1 MRYIKPAD
9 LTDTASS
16 VNVNY
21 SDIVTDKGDRLPD
34 FSFCGYH
41 SSDKPLPSAAPTITL
56 NAGKGDQTKLIQN
69 ALDKFSTSGGVV
81 VLSQGTYEL
90 LGQLRLHSKTVLRG
104 AGMGKTVLTTKN
116 GSVPLITMGNG
127 DGKAKVGDAVAISDH
142 YVPIGATNFTV
153 KSITGLAVGFEM
165 YIQRA
170 VTPEWVRANGMSDLV
185 RNGKPQ
191 LWLEPRKIASISG
204 NIVTIDIPLTD
215 SLDSRYIAPQLA
227 PYTPPTGSSEMGVE
241 NLSITL
247 SPTCSGKV
255 LTDATCKGAA
265 LDIASWSTDSFARSL
280 NITEYNSFVTVQPN
294 TFRHTLDNINMHR
307 NGPTDNGA
315 GYAGG
320 IGIEGTQILVSDCS
334 AYGPLDAK
342 FYSIWTTT
350 LTPGPNAIVRFTA
363 QQSSMLIQPH
373 MRWAHGLLID
383 NSTTP
388 LEFRNRATAGSGH
401 GWPISGGVGWNVRG
415 KFKLKVESPPLGVN
429 WCIGCEGDKQTGTN
443 GTFVEYG
450 KQVSPGSLFE
460 AQLAA
465 RKRKQDAVV

>member
-1 MRYIKPAD
+1 MFSLEVCIALLGLPLAVISQPAV

-21 SDIVTDKGDRLPD
+21 NDVVTDEGDRLPD

-69 ALDKFSTSGGVV
+69 ALDKVSTSGGVV
-81 VLSQGTYEL
+81 VLSQGTFEF
-90 LGQLRLHSKTVLRG
+90 LGQLRLQSNTVLRG

-116 GSVPLITMGNG
+116 GSMNLITMGNG
-127 DGKAKVGDAVAISDH
+127 DGKAKVGDAVAITDSH
-142 YVPIGATNFTV
+142 VPIGATNFTV
-153 KSITGLAVGFEM
+153 KSTAGLAVGSEV

-170 VTPEWVRANGMSDLV
+170 VTPEWVRENGMSDLV

-191 LWLEPRKIASISG
+191 VWLEVSRVFFKAEITTLTTISGRQFRQKSQSISISG
-204 NIVTIDIPLTD
+204 NIVTIDIPLTY
-215 SLDSRYIAPQLA
+215 SLDSRYMAPQLV

-247 SPTCSGKV
+247 SPTCSAK
-255 LTDATCKGAA
+255 
-265 LDIASWSTDSFARSL
+265 STDSFARSL
-280 NITEYNSFVTVQPN
+280 NIIGYNAFVTVQPN
-294 TFRHTLDNINMHR
+294 TFRHTLVNINMHR
-307 NGPTDNGA
+307 NGATDNGA

-363 QQSSMLIQPH
+363 QQSSMIIQPH
-373 MRWAHGLLID
+373 MRWGHGLLID

-388 LEFRNRATAGSGH
+388 LEFMNRATAGSGH

-415 KFKLKVESPPLGVN
+415 KFKLKAESPPLGVN

-443 GTFVEYG
+443 G
-450 KQVSPGSLFE
+450 
-460 AQLAA
+460 
-465 RKRKQDAVV
+465 AVH